1 MVRSPLLA
9 FSPHTSELT
18 ISCASLDSGSMSF
31 EEGGSRIDDL
41 KLIVSKVAQAA
52 SVFDDDGIEVRF
64 MNSRTDGHGLKN
76 EADAMRLINQVKFS
90 GLTPLGTV
98 CSNFFSLE

>member
-1 MVRSPLLA
+1 M
-9 FSPHTSELT
+9 SE
-18 ISCASLDSGSMSF
+18 SVDDSGSMSF

-98 CSNFFSLE
+98 GSQTLNSFPS